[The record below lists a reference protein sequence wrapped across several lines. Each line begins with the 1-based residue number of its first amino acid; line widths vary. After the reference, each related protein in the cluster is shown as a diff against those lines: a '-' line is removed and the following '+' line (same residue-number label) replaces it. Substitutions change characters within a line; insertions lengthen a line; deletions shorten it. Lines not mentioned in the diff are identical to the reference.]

1 MTWLMLLLGI
11 IVGILS
17 GVIGIGGGIIMVPA
31 LVYLSG
37 MSQHRAQGTSLAV
50 LLAPA
55 GALAVMEYWK
65 KGNVDIRI
73 AVLLAIGF
81 VIGGY
86 FGARFAQYIPDYWL
100 KKVFAFVLIAVGAKM
115 LFFK

>member
-1 MTWLMLLLGI
+1 MTWLMLLLGVV
-11 IVGILS
+11 VGILS
-17 GVIGIGGGIIMVPA
+17 GIVGIGGGIIIIPA
-31 LVYLSG
+31 LIFFAG

-55 GALAVMEYWK
+55 GILAVLEYWK

-73 AVLLAIGF
+73 AVFLTIGF

-86 FGARFAQYIPDYWL
+86 FGARFAQYIPDFWL
-100 KKVFAFVLIAVGAKM
+100 RRIFALLLIVVGIKM
-115 LFFK
+115 FFK